1 MEAALIK
8 MGMSAAAAATTASV
22 VQGVSL
28 LSGVMGGIQQQ
39 AAYKQQAEGAKA
51 QAYAEKLKAQEEGNL
66 RRERL
71 LKALAAQNVQAG
83 AGGVT
88 GGTTAAL
95 ALESTEAYKREQQS
109 ADVMA
114 QSTQQRLRNDASGYR
129 QQGKAALYGSLL
141 STGTQLASIG

>member
-1 MEAALIK
+1 MEAMLIK
-8 MGMSAAAAATTASV
+8 AGMSAAAAATTANV
-22 VQGVSL
+22 VTGISL
-28 LSGVMGGIQQQ
+28 LSGVASGFQQK
-39 AAYKQQAEGAKA
+39 AAYAQQAEGAKA
-51 QAYAEKLKAQEEGNL
+51 QAYQEKLKAQEEGNL

-71 LKALAAQNVQAG
+71 LKALAAQSAMAG

-95 ALESTEAYKREQQS
+95 ALESTEAFKREQAS

-114 QSTQQRLRNDASGYR
+114 QAEQRRLANEAKGYR
-129 QQGKAALYGSLL
+129 KQGQAALTGSLL

>member
-1 MEAALIK
+1 MEAALISA
-8 MGMSAAAAATTASV
+8 GMSAGAAATTMSV
-22 VQGVSL
+22 IQGVSL
-28 LSGVMGGIQQQ
+28 LSGVMSGFQQQ
-39 AAYKQQAEGAKA
+39 AAYKQQAEGAKE
-51 QAYAEKLKAQEEGNL
+51 QAYMEKLKAQEEGNL

-71 LKALAAQNVQAG
+71 LKALASQSAAAG

-95 ALESTEAYKREQQS
+95 ALESTKAFQKEQAS

-114 QSTQQRLRNDASGYR
+114 QAEQSRLAREASGYR
-129 QQGKAALYGSLL
+129 KQGRAAVMGSLL